1 MEIAEEI
8 REQMEHPVVEEKK
21 VDKVNKSGDDSG
33 RETDKSE
40 S

>member
-1 MEIAEEI
+1 
-8 REQMEHPVVEEKK
+8 MEHPVVEEKK
-21 VDKVNKSGDDSG
+21 DEKVNKSDDSA